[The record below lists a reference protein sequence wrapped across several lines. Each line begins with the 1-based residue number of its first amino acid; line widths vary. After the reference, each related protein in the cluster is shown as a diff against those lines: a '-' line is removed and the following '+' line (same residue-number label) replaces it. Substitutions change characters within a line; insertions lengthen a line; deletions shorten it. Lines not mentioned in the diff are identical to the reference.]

1 MKHAAS
7 SYGRA
12 ARKELAKQQRKNKR
26 KRKGAKAD
34 PDARTT
40 RSFAQMMQESDAKE
54 DPESVGTSMATST
67 TAVRVLR
74 ASTTPR
80 RPRCTDF
87 GRTRH
92 YAFNG
97 QGFLFCSPCDLWDS
111 LPPDKDTRI
120 TIDSRRYGCKANH
133 KSFSHPTT
141 LKGKQGCFEG
151 RRRTLPQ
158 RAFTSVNTI
167 ISLQDDNESCSHSL
181 SSSSVSSAASST
193 GNITTSTV
201 LGAVKHAVAES
212 VSNTAFCTAGDIEE
226 RTHADASNGEGGDH
240 ESLNSFSIV
249 MTLQVEVEKLKGK
262 LLLLQERNRVIL
274 IENKALREQ
283 TKNKTRR
290 NEASES
296 TEANTSTSTCTSKNK
311 AFSKEILDAI
321 NHVVHANYRRWSN
334 TRVGHLVAKL
344 VWSHEKFI
352 PHLEKYAR
360 KHFRDNVFTSYN
372 ILREMDLAGG
382 TLSYEG
388 IDVLRRVETCGVKRF
403 RGSMIPSK
411 SELKRMATVVEWY
424 ANEHCPFRSHQTAAG
439 ESIQFDYTKAT
450 LCITEAFHLDEIGK
464 NRSLS
469 LASSIDGASLSKN
482 LSIIAGGI
490 KVTDRGARCPITRR
504 PLLDNPFTM
513 SAQSRNLCIPLKIM
527 MGRETKE
534 TFVEFASLFKFLDNL
549 SDAATLPA
557 EMEGFL
563 PFSCM
568 TNCDL
573 SAQWKG
579 LCKGGAAKV
588 HTLPCTG
595 CATESDALATPNAT
609 PCHRW
614 CVDHSAADP
623 DWLCFHKEMATPER
637 MSSMKGEVEE
647 LVLTLERALVDILAN
662 SRMTRSD
669 VELDMPT
676 EGSLNDVASIHCCP
690 QSASQRQSLSRLLTN
705 ELILRGLGID
715 GTLEVRRE
723 RLWLALKDE
732 ATIAR
737 LSKEIEHGEIK
748 EGAYFLLM
756 QTLPCILHMENRN
769 GIKILSMLLVEG
781 LSNAKK
787 KLLFSNVN
795 AEGSRVSH
803 FIAHVECIINQSI
816 LGTPNDPCQWK
827 CPFEFKKKELGPIT
841 MDNVRTRRIVDALDI
856 LVESCVTDEDRKGL
870 WTTALN
876 NYRISMVLLRK
887 KDDFSNDQV
896 ATYQCHAD
904 KFFQAWLRLWQKE
917 GITNYIHMIGAG
929 HVSDYLFRWKNL
941 YRFSQQGWEAMNS
954 LIKTFFFRRTN
965 HGGGVRG
972 ASKKSRLIPIA
983 RWLQRRMVFLCRTE
997 EQAIQ
1002 QYLLDHP
1009 MPHAHRT
1016 QVLSQEDIYE

>member
-1 MKHAAS
+1 MVPTRSGKAVTHAVT

-12 ARKELAKQQRKNKR
+12 SRKESAKQQRKNKR
-26 KRKGAKAD
+26 RRIAAKAA
-34 PDARTT
+34 PDTRTT
-40 RSFAQMMQESDAKE
+40 RSFAQLMQESDSE
-54 DPESVGTSMATST
+54 DDSLSSVLLDPESVGTSVVTST

-87 GRTRH
+87 GRSRH

-111 LPPDKDTRI
+111 LPPDKDARM
-120 TIDSRRYGCKANH
+120 TIHSRRFACKANH
-133 KSFSHPTT
+133 RVFSHPTT
-141 LKGKQGCFEG
+141 LRGKQGCFEE
-151 RRRTLPQ
+151 RRRILPQ
-158 RAFTSVNTI
+158 RAFSSVNASTSI
-167 ISLQDDNESCSHSL
+167 LQDEDKSCHSL
-181 SSSSVSSAASST
+181 SSTSTSSNAASVAV
-193 GNITTSTV
+193 GTTD
-201 LGAVKHAVAES
+201 
-212 VSNTAFCTAGDIEE
+212 DIEE
-226 RTHADASNGEGGDH
+226 QTHDIAGNGEGGEH
-240 ESLNSFSIV
+240 ESLNSLSIV
-249 MTLQVEVEKLKGK
+249 MALQVEVEKLKGK

-274 IENKALREQ
+274 IENKALREAQ
-283 TKNKTRR
+283 TKNNVRR
-290 NEASES
+290 NEVSES
-296 TEANTSTSTCTSKNK
+296 TDANTNSTCSKNK

-321 NHVVHANYRRWSN
+321 NDVVTHASYRRWSD
-334 TRVGHLVAKL
+334 TRVGQLVAKL

-360 KHFRDNVFTSYN
+360 KHFRDNVFTPFK

-388 IDVLRRVETCGVKRF
+388 MDVLRRVETCGVKRF

-411 SELKRMATVVEWY
+411 SELKRMASVVEWY
-424 ANEHCPFRSHQTAAG
+424 ANEHCPFRSHQTEAG
-439 ESIQFDYTKAT
+439 EAIQFDYTKAT
-450 LCITEAFHLDEIGK
+450 ILCITDAFHLNEIGK

-490 KVTDRGARCPITRR
+490 KVTDRGARCPITSR

-534 TFVEFASLFKFLDNL
+534 TFPEFASLFKFLDNL
-549 SDAATLPA
+549 SDAATLPVA
-557 EMEGFL
+557 MEGFV

-579 LCKGGAAKV
+579 LGKGGAAKV

-595 CATESDALATPNAT
+595 CATESDALAAPNAT

-614 CVDHSAADP
+614 CVGHSARDP

-637 MSSMKGEVEE
+637 MNSMKGEVEE
-647 LVLTLERALVDILAN
+647 LVSTLERALVDILAN

-669 VELDMPT
+669 VEFDTPT
-676 EGSLNDVASIHCCP
+676 EGSLNDVASIHCRP
-690 QSASQRQSLSRLLTN
+690 QTASQRQSLSRLFTS

-737 LSKEIEHGEIK
+737 LSKEFAHGGVK

-787 KLLFSNVN
+787 KLLFTNVK
-795 AEGSRVSH
+795 AEGSRVSQ
-803 FIAHVECIINQSI
+803 FLAYVERTVNQSI
-816 LGTPNDPCQWK
+816 LGTPHDPCQWM
-827 CPFEFKKKELGPIT
+827 CPFDSKKKELGPIT
-841 MDNVRTRRIVDALDI
+841 MDNVRTRRIVNALLDK
-856 LVESCVTDEDRKGL
+856 LLPGCVTDEYRKGL
-870 WTTALN
+870 WTTAVN
-876 NYRISMVLLRK
+876 SYKSSMDLLRK
-887 KDDFSNDQV
+887 KDDFDHDEV
-896 ATYQCHAD
+896 ATYQHHAD
-904 KFFQAWLRLWQKE
+904 IFFQSWLRLWQKE

-972 ASKKSRLIPIA
+972 ETGKKSRLIPIA
-983 RWLQRRMVFLCRTE
+983 RWLQRRMVHLCRTE
-997 EQAIQ
+997 EQAIR

-1009 MPHAHRT
+1009 MPSDHRT
-1016 QVLSQEDIYE
+1016 QLLSQEDIYE